1 MLIDFCKLYL
11 YLCFM
16 VIERVLM
23 VLLLILSALSG
34 LSQTE
39 SDVNISQGG
48 YGMVKTNIGLS
59 YSRGFSTVRDGYD
72 SRVSYEMVR
81 SRAFTLTANARYSSV
96 NVDFGD
102 DDISEGYDPDAI
114 NLNGTHAM
122 GTVGLTSMLYM
133 RAFGKPLVGMAMG
146 SCEWGAG
153 GFARVSGIAMAL
165 VMLKADR
172 DTQFGLGPLVLINS
186 TSKIP
191 AFLVFMYRHRFNDR
205 WLLNLYGGMM
215 GFDYTP
221 TRNDLISF
229 GADIDVKSF
238 YFKPDDESLPK
249 RCRFTTTAF
258 RPTVKYRHRLARNLY
273 FDAQCGVAVKMSCRV
288 NGVTGTKEYF
298 DCRRK
303 TAPFVQAAVSY
314 SL

>member
-1 MLIDFCKLYL
+1 
-11 YLCFM
+11 M

-153 GFARVSGIAMAL
+153 GFAQGRRKGGI
-165 VMLKADR
+165 
-172 DTQFGLGPLVLINS
+172 QF
-186 TSKIP
+186 
-191 AFLVFMYRHRFNDR
+191 
-205 WLLNLYGGMM
+205 
-215 GFDYTP
+215 
-221 TRNDLISF
+221 
-229 GADIDVKSF
+229 
-238 YFKPDDESLPK
+238 
-249 RCRFTTTAF
+249 
-258 RPTVKYRHRLARNLY
+258 
-273 FDAQCGVAVKMSCRV
+273 QCGGRV
-288 NGVTGTKEYF
+288 LL
-298 DCRRK
+298 RR
-303 TAPFVQAAVSY
+303 PGRHAADARHSPL
-314 SL
+314 SGRDRFL